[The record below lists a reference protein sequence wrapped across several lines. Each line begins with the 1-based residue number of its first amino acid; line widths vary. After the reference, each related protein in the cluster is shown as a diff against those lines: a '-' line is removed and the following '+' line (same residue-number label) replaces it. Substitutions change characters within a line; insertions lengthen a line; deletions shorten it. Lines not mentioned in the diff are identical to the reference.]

1 MASSRIHETAPP
13 TRARFGVLGFACSL
27 SLITY
32 LDRICIM
39 RAGADI
45 RRDLGF
51 SLEEMG
57 LVFSAF
63 ILGYTLFEVPGGW
76 MGDKW
81 GPRRVLTRIV
91 IVWSIFTALT
101 GTIGAFSYDTGI
113 AAPWLASGTLV
124 FDSLVLMLVVRFLF
138 GVGEAGA
145 YPNLT
150 RVTRDWFPVQ
160 ERAFSLGAIWMAARL
175 GGAIAPFVIGRLAA
189 TLGWRNAFYILGV
202 VGILWVVAFRRW
214 FTDRPEQHPSCNLA
228 EQRIIEP
235 IGMQN
240 VFREDIS
247 RRGPEV
253 RSSPSELISAE
264 NATHAPSGV
273 SDRLSPDSSTSTTP
287 SLVPKAVKEPHGG
300 GHSWPKLDVLVGSLT
315 IWAMCFASFW
325 VCFGWYFYPTWQPEY
340 LKQVHGFEPDGM
352 LSEIL
357 TGLPFLCGAIGSI
370 TGGKLSDMLIV
381 LTGSRRWGRSL
392 VGVFGFVGAGV
403 CVLLTGWAT
412 VWWHAVALLCLAFL
426 INDLAIPPLWAAAG
440 EVGGRFAGSVSGLM
454 NMVGGFGAILSPILI
469 PRVLTRLPDHFT
481 TPQRWQWV
489 FTGLAGAWLLAAV
502 AWLLIDSSKTL
513 EPREADLAK

>member
-1 MASSRIHETAPP
+1 MASSRLDDMAPP
-13 TRARFGVLGFACSL
+13 TRTRFGVLGFACSL
-27 SLITY
+27 SLLTY

-45 RRDLGF
+45 QSELAIGD
-51 SLEEMG
+51 EEMG

-91 IVWSIFTALT
+91 LVWSLFTALT
-101 GTIGAFSYDTGI
+101 GTIPAFSFDTGI
-113 AAPWLASGTLV
+113 AAPWLSKGTL
-124 FDSLVLMLVVRFLF
+124 FINSLVLMLLVRFLF

-145 YPNLT
+145 YPNLA
-150 RVTRDWFPVQ
+150 RVTRDWFPIR
-160 ERAFSLGAIWMAARL
+160 ERGFSLGAIWMSARL

-189 TLGWRNAFYILGV
+189 NLGWRNAFFILGAS
-202 VGILWVVAFRRW
+202 GLLWIIAFRRW
-214 FTDRPEQHPSCNLA
+214 FTDRPAQHPSCNLA

-235 IGMQN
+235 LGSN
-240 VFREDIS
+240 GP
-247 RRGPEV
+247 RR
-253 RSSPSELISAE
+253 
-264 NATHAPSGV
+264 
-273 SDRLSPDSSTSTTP
+273 D
-287 SLVPKAVKEPHGG
+287 
-300 GHSWPKLDVLVGSLT
+300 GHSWPRFGLLIRSAN

-325 VCFGWYFYPTWQPEY
+325 VCFGWYFYPTWQPKY

-357 TGLPFLCGAIGSI
+357 TGLPFLCGAVGSI
-370 TGGKLSDMLIV
+370 AGGKLSDTLIGI
-381 LTGSRRWGRSL
+381 TGSRRWGRSL

-426 INDLAIPPLWAAAG
+426 INDLAIPPLWAVAG

-454 NMVGGFGAILSPILI
+454 NMIGGFGAILSPILI
-469 PRVLTRLPDHFT
+469 PRVLTRLPEDFS
-481 TPQRWQWV
+481 TPQRWQWIFV
-489 FTGLAGAWLLAAV
+489 GLAGAWFLGAA
-502 AWLLIDSSKTL
+502 AWLVIDSSKPL
-513 EPREADLAK
+513 ERDEHALV